1 MAGNGFAAADRIYAF
16 VGFGFQVDSVG
27 RDTERFCQSFAH
39 FGEMRAEF
47 GALENYN
54 DVDMVDSEQVLIE
67 KLAGVFEKEQAV
79 GAFPLRIGVGEMCAD
94 VA

>member
-54 DVDMVDSEQVLIE
+54 DVDMVAP
-67 KLAGVFEKEQAV
+67 AGGQPAV
-79 GAFPLRIGVGEMCAD
+79 YTRRDGTPYAD
-94 VA
+94 IRRRGPQD